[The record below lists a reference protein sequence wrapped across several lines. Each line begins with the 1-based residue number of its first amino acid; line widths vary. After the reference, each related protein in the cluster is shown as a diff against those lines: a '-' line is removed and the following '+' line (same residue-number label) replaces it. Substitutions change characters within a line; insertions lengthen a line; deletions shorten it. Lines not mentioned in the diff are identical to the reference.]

1 MSEEQT
7 SDPPAAAAAAAPV
20 PAEAAAAAS
29 SAGSGDTNS
38 KQNTEADTESSK
50 SCSSSATKTEN
61 ILPEGP
67 AIGVQIAKPLH
78 IQRLE
83 HSLYL
88 EPFLQNVE
96 NLMNENIS

>member
-1 MSEEQT
+1 MSEEQNT
-7 SDPPAAAAAAAPV
+7 EQAAAAPTAAAAAAAGDD
-20 PAEAAAAAS
+20 S
-29 SAGSGDTNS
+29 SN
-38 KQNTEADTESSK
+38 QQTEADTAS
-50 SCSSSATKTEN
+50 KTEKADN
-61 ILPEGP
+61 VLPEGP
-67 AIGVQIAKPLH
+67 SLGVQIAKPLH